1 MKKRFI
7 KGSIIESVIDPE
19 NGTTK
24 VNVKWTIDFSRLP
37 QMRFLLD
44 FISYAFTNED
54 FISVDPTLDY
64 IGNDHY
70 DSFTFTTTASSKV
83 SDKDT
88 YNEDTGYHIALIKNQ
103 KKALH
108 TYNKLI
114 NVINSKIDKY
124 FKKPLDRIRM
134 NNDFDIVDLH
144 MKLDEYRTNIKVRI
158 C

>member
-1 MKKRFI
+1 MNKRYITGYVF
-7 KGSIIESVIDPE
+7 KSVSNPE
-19 NGTTK
+19 NGITK
-24 VNVKWTIDFSRLP
+24 VDVKWTIDFSRLP

-54 FISVDPTLDY
+54 FNSIDPTLDY
-64 IGNDHY
+64 IGNFHDHY

-88 YNEDTGYHIALIKNQ
+88 FNEDTGYHIALMKNQ
-103 KKALH
+103 KKAIH

-124 FKKPLDRIRM
+124 FKKPLDIIRM
-134 NNDFDIVDLH
+134 NNDFDIFNLF
-144 MKLDEYRTNIKVRI
+144 MKLNKYN
-158 C
+158 